1 MDESDN
7 SQFETED
14 FYNALSSSH
23 LDTTDIESQHPW
35 LTKVQK
41 RKRVA
46 TGSPAT
52 TQNNTVIRVPF
63 LQNDTNKYLLIVT
76 YKPIY

>member
-1 MDESDN
+1 MILKGFFVYIFQSAIMDESDN

-35 LTKVQK
+35 STKAKNVREWQQVRPLPLRTIQLSK
-41 RKRVA
+41 
-46 TGSPAT
+46 
-52 TQNNTVIRVPF
+52 
-63 LQNDTNKYLLIVT
+63 
-76 YKPIY
+76 